1 MARCRSEPAALG
13 RLIGHA
19 GLMSEAKHLDVAIV
33 GAGLSGIDAAAHIAK
48 AFPGRNYAVLE
59 QRHELGGTWSLF
71 KYPGIRSDS
80 DMFTLGYGWKPWD
93 GEAAIADGPDILDYL
108 REAARETGVDQRI
121 RYYHKVTKASWSS
134 ENEVWTLTI
143 DHVDTGET
151 SQLTANFVWWTSG
164 YYDYDEGYTPE
175 FPGIEKYKGTIVH
188 PQFWPEDLDYTG
200 KEVVVIGSGATAVT
214 LIPSMARD
222 AAHITMLQRTPTY
235 IISQP
240 RMHPGAELARK
251 VMPRAVA
258 NKYLHKTYAAGT
270 IGMYQFMRR
279 NPKLAKKLIK
289 RWAKPHLPADFDYDT
304 HLVPPYNPWEQRLCV
319 VPSADLFRAMHS
331 HKVDMVTDHIET
343 FTEKGI
349 RLKSGRELEADI
361 VITATGLKVVI
372 IGKAEVEVDGR
383 DVSPGDVFAYKAL
396 MLSDIPNTAFIVG
409 YSNASWTLKADLV
422 CEYVVRLLDYM
433 DEHNYTVVT
442 PRVRTALEPRPLMD
456 LSSGYLQRAQ
466 GALPQAGDKDPWRL
480 KNNWYFDRRMIKN
493 QPIDDES
500 LEFS

>member
-1 MARCRSEPAALG
+1 MT
-13 RLIGHA
+13 
-19 GLMSEAKHLDVAIV
+19 EATHLDVLII

-108 REAARETGVDQRI
+108 KEAARETGVDQRI
-121 RYYHKVTKASWSS
+121 RYNHKVTKASWSS
-134 ENEVWTLTI
+134 ANKIWTVDVEHT
-143 DHVDTGET
+143 DTGKT
-151 SQLTANFVWWTSG
+151 SQLTANFVWSTAG
-164 YYDYDEGYTPE
+164 YYDYDEGYTPD
-175 FPGIEKYKGTIVH
+175 FPGIEDFKGTVVH
-188 PQFWPEDLDYTG
+188 PQFWPEDLDYAG

-222 AAHITMLQRTPTY
+222 AGHITMLQRTPTY

-240 RMHPGAELARK
+240 RMHPGARLARK
-251 VMPRAVA
+251 AMPRAVA
-258 NKYLHKTYAAGT
+258 NRYLHKTYAAGT

-279 NPKLAKKLIK
+279 NPKAAKALIK

-304 HLVPPYNPWEQRLCV
+304 HLTPPYNPWEQRLCV

-343 FTEKGI
+343 FTPEGI
-349 RLKSGRELEADI
+349 RLKSGRELKADI
-361 VITATGLKVVI
+361 IITATGLKVVSM
-372 IGKAEVEVDGR
+372 GKAQLDIDGEP
-383 DVSPGDVFAYKAL
+383 VTLGEKFAYKAL
-396 MLSDIPNTAFIVG
+396 MLSDVPNAAFIVG

-433 DEHNYTVVT
+433 DEHNYKVVT
-442 PRVRTALEPRPLMD
+442 PRVRETLEPRPLMD

-466 GALPQAGDKDPWRL
+466 GSLPMAGDKDPWRL
-480 KNNWYFDRRMIKN
+480 KNNWYFDRRVIKN
-493 QPIDDES
+493 QPIEDES